1 MSAYHELKTQYKD
14 AACLV
19 DALGD
24 MGYND
29 VEMHENAVNL
39 VGFHGDIRPEKANI
53 IVRRKNIGSA
63 ANDIGF
69 VKRADGTFGA
79 IISDYD
85 SGKHNTSWLNG
96 LKRSYTEKVAIKT
109 AAKNGFK
116 YLGKKVVAGR
126 TQLQWLDMR
135 S

>member
-116 YLGKKVVAGR
+116 YLGKKIVAGKV
-126 TQLQWLDMR
+126 QIQFLDTR
-135 S
+135 A

>member
-1 MSAYHELKTQYKD
+1 MLNPSSVTKSSVPNKQTTSSVKIFKKDISLGMS
-14 AACLV
+14 
-19 DALGD
+19 GD
-24 MGYND
+24 D
-29 VEMHENAVNL
+29 VTL
-39 VGFHGDIRPEKANI
+39 LQRYLISQ
-53 IVRRKNIGSA
+53 NIGSA

-116 YLGKKVVAGR
+116 YLGKKIVAGKVQIQFLDTR
-126 TQLQWLDMR
+126 T
-135 S
+135 